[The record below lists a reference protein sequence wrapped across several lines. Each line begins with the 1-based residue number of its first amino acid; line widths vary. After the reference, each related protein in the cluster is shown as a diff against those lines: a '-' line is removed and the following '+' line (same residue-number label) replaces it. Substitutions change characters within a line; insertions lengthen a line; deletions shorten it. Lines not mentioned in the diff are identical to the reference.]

1 MSLKLNSRYLGSFV
15 TEADLIAIE
24 PEVKKAHSLLNEN
37 RNEAPG
43 NDFHGWMEL
52 PINYDKEEFARI
64 KQSAKKIIS
73 DSEVLVVIGIG
84 GSYLGARAAIEF
96 VKSKNYN
103 LTAKGTPKIFFVG
116 NSISPT
122 EISEIYSICE
132 NCDFS
137 VNVISKSGTTT
148 EPAIAF
154 RVFKALL
161 EKNAILSY
169 QYSYVDDYYYAND
182 KKSWQHV
189 LGFARIYDIIAP
201 YLVLEYDYTRVFFE
215 YDKKDFMVQLWKGQ
229 YGYIFYGGEIGIYH
243 KRATNREAGMLTLF
257 RQAKEEYWPYM
268 EMSVYHQKLNGQY
281 EREFTRDYD
290 KYWWCTGFKPG
301 HLRDV
306 EPADELRIVARLT
319 MNDNEMAKLFAQGL
333 KDCGFGEKMSK
344 DSLGLDE
351 YCLDGKDVYLTWQNI
366 SEAENTM
373 PLKLTIAALAFFN
386 VFGLLAAAI
395 LIPLGILPVALLFI
409 IL

>member
-1 MSLKLNSRYLGSFV
+1 MKKSIKSILFLMLMTVIATVCVMSSSAVNLPEAISVETRAVVKTPEIVVSGSSFNVTRLG
-15 TEADLIAIE
+15 TI
-24 PEVKKAHSLLNEN
+24 
-37 RNEAPG
+37 
-43 NDFHGWMEL
+43 
-52 PINYDKEEFARI
+52 
-64 KQSAKKIIS
+64 Q
-73 DSEVLVVIGIG
+73 
-84 GSYLGARAAIEF
+84 
-96 VKSKNYN
+96 
-103 LTAKGTPKIFFVG
+103 LTAEIKGT
-116 NSISPT
+116 T
-122 EISEIYSICE
+122 EKAEIKWESSDE
-132 NCDFS
+132 S
-137 VNVISKSGTTT
+137 VATVSKSGKVRGLKIGRATITAYA
-148 EPAIAF
+148 EINGK
-154 RVFKALL
+154 RVEGSYPVNVVTSKNGLKALL

-229 YGYIFYGGEIGIYH
+229 YGYVFYGGEIGIYH
-243 KRATNREAGMLTLF
+243 KRATNRDAGMLTLF

-268 EMSVYHQKLNGQY
+268 EMSLYHQKLNGQY

-395 LIPLGILPVALLFI
+395 LIPLGILPVTLLFI

>member
-1 MSLKLNSRYLGSFV
+1 MKKSIKSILFLMLMTVIATVCVMSSSAVNLPEAISVETRAVVKTPEIVVSGSSFNVTRLGTVQLTAEIKGTTEKAEIKWESSDESVATVNKSGKVRGVKVGRATITAYAVINGKRVEGTYPVNVV
-15 TEADLIAIE
+15 T
-24 PEVKKAHSLLNEN
+24 
-37 RNEAPG
+37 
-43 NDFHGWMEL
+43 
-52 PINYDKEEFARI
+52 
-64 KQSAKKIIS
+64 
-73 DSEVLVVIGIG
+73 
-84 GSYLGARAAIEF
+84 
-96 VKSKNYN
+96 SKNG
-103 LTAKGTPKIFFVG
+103 L
-116 NSISPT
+116 
-122 EISEIYSICE
+122 
-132 NCDFS
+132 
-137 VNVISKSGTTT
+137 
-148 EPAIAF
+148 
-154 RVFKALL
+154 KALL

-229 YGYIFYGGEIGIYH
+229 YGYVFYGGEIGIYH
-243 KRATNREAGMLTLF
+243 KRATNRDAGMLTLF

-268 EMSVYHQKLNGQY
+268 EMSLYHQKLNGQY

-319 MNDNEMAKLFAQGL
+319 MKDKEMAKLFAQGL

-395 LIPLGILPVALLFI
+395 LIPLGILPVTLLFI